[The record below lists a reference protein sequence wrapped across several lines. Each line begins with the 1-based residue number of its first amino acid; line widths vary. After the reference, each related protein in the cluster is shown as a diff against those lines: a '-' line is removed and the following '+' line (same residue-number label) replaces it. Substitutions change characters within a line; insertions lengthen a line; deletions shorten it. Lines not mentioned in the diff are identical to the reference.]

1 MAQMGRP
8 RTFDR
13 QAALEQAMHLF
24 WEHGYEA
31 TSLSQLKAGIAGG
44 ISAPSFYAAF
54 GSKEALYN
62 EVMALYLQTH
72 GRVTESLFDDTLPP
86 REAIE
91 LALRRSAKMQC
102 EAGHPRGCMVALGV
116 IGVCMPQD
124 GATLPSENRQ
134 RTREGIRACIERA
147 IADGEL
153 AGDTDVQALTSA
165 YDSFLLGLSTLARD
179 GIEHL
184 SLDAAVTQIMKL
196 WDGCRR

>member
-184 SLDAAVTQIMKL
+184 ALDAAVTQIMKL

>member
-13 QAALEQAMHLF
+13 QAALVQAMHLF

-62 EVMALYLQTH
+62 EVMALYMETH
-72 GRVTESLFDDTLPP
+72 GRVTESLFDTELPA
-86 REAIE
+86 REAVE
-91 LALRRSAKMQC
+91 LALRRSARMQC
-102 EAGHPRGCMVALGV
+102 EVGHPRGCMVALGV
-116 IGVCMPQD
+116 IGVCTPPQ
-124 GATLPSENRQ
+124 GLTLPGENRQ

-147 IADGEL
+147 IAASEL
-153 AGDTDVQALTSA
+153 AGDTDVAALTA
-165 YDSFLLGLSTLARD
+165 AFDSFLLGLSTLARD
-179 GIEHL
+179 GIEHAAM
-184 SLDAAVTQIMKL
+184 DAAVTQVMKL
-196 WDGCRR
+196 WDGCRA

>member
-13 QAALEQAMHLF
+13 QAALVQAMHLF

-54 GSKEALYN
+54 GSKEALYK
-62 EVMALYLQTH
+62 EAMALYMQTH
-72 GRVTESLFDDTLPP
+72 GRVTESLFDSALPA
-86 REAIE
+86 REAVE
-91 LALRRSAKMQC
+91 LALRRSARMQC

-116 IGVCMPQD
+116 IGVCKPQD
-124 GATLPSENRQ
+124 RATLPSENRQ
-134 RTREGIRACIERA
+134 RTREGIHACIERA

-179 GIEHL
+179 GIEH
-184 SLDAAVTQIMKL
+184 SAMDAAVTQIMKL
-196 WDGCRR
+196 WDGCSR